1 MYRFILLLVFVCG
14 ISINRSEAQE
24 LNITGDTIFVNT
36 EAEIMVRFPTLPTYF
51 NTTPPT
57 APYNL
62 KTAGTGFT
70 ITSKAE
76 RTKSAPLTV
85 MEGGRTH
92 KFMLVFKKNINYNND
107 AEIDYDFSTIKKLEQ
122 HIKLA
127 SLKKAG
133 AQSEISPTPVAVK
146 DDKKVKTSKKDK
158 AAENAAANYYAL
170 LETGDNF
177 LKDKKFQDAKLSFE
191 KAAALRPGDQIPKQ
205 RLDEIRI
212 RIEEQEKAVTQAKNK
227 QYADIIATAKTNLN
241 AKKYDKAQ
249 ENYRKALELVP
260 GDNYAAHQ
268 LEKIDELIS
277 SEKGKKEQQRLEDL
291 YAGYIADGDK
301 ALKKDNLDDARLAF
315 EQALVIK
322 QNDVVAVGKLKLVSD
337 KEKQEKEKADTEAKY
352 NTIIDNADKLYK
364 AGYLEEAKVEYKRA
378 KSLSKKS
385 WPDDQL
391 KKIDKQQAALAKETS
406 DKQKAAKEKD
416 AKADKQAAEK
426 AKLETAYNE
435 AIKSADKFFAQKD
448 FVNAAIAYNEAVKI
462 DKREWPVSQLGAIK
476 KIQEA
481 QEAENKKIIAQ
492 QEETAKQAKERKKQ
506 EEKEKQDREKEY
518 KAVIK
523 EADKLFDKKDYE
535 AAKAQYVK
543 ASALS
548 GEKKPLDQIAAINKI
563 FAEQKEKEEA
573 EKLRLAKEAEIN
585 SNYATLITRANTEF
599 DQGRYL
605 NARKL
610 YTDAALIKPS
620 EKLPGEKIR
629 EIDKKAEELAAAE
642 KAKKDSIAAVAELK
656 KKYTLVMSKAKSY
669 YLKQDYTNAKNEYT
683 EALRLKPQEA
693 EPKTQLKAIEDKL
706 NALAKANETDDK
718 YDEKI
723 ALGDSLLI
731 TKSYDKAIDAYK
743 AALIIKPGQYYP
755 QKQITYANAEIRN
768 QQKEKEDRAKLE
780 LYQKQKEI
788 DKNFHDALKRADQAV
803 IDKNYAAAKTAYT
816 EALAIRPDHDYAKR
830 RLEIVTYQLEKESI
844 AVVEPPPPP
853 KKEPKK
859 REPKQPVTANPK
871 NDEKIQEQR
880 ISDSLLQAAAPL
892 PYSAEE
898 LKTKYPGIDFTK
910 LPPEQPFNDAPVN
923 ASGKATFIKDM
934 LSESERLNLSGNQ
947 GDIKVTCQGINFE
960 GTNVYFKFLIKN
972 NSPADFL
979 TGSMMITWTKRAG
992 NRIKLYPVYL
1002 YPAVLPIITQGKEA
1016 TIIYVCK
1023 SYYVNDQEKLSFE
1036 LNDRLNKIRLE
1047 IEIPG
1052 ATYNEEEAR

>member
-1 MYRFILLLVFVCG
+1 MYKFIFLLLFTGGIGVFG
-14 ISINRSEAQE
+14 LQAQE
-24 LNITGDTIFVNT
+24 LNINGDTIFVNT

-51 NTTPPT
+51 NTQPPT

-76 RTKSAPLTV
+76 KTKSAPLTV

-92 KFMLVFKKNINYNND
+92 KFILVFKKNINYNND
-107 AEIDYDFSTIKKLEQ
+107 AEMDYDFSTVKKLEQ
-122 HIKLA
+122 HIRSL
-127 SLKKAG
+127 SLKKPG
-133 AQSEISPTPVAVK
+133 SKTDPESLPVAK
-146 DDKKVKTSKKDK
+146 EDKKEKPSKKDK

-177 LKDKKFQDAKLSFE
+177 LKDKKYLDAKLSFE
-191 KAAALRPGDQIPKQ
+191 KASALRPADQIPKQ

-212 RIEEQEKAVTQAKNK
+212 RLEEQEKAVTQAKNK
-227 QYADIIATAKTNLN
+227 QYSEIIAIAKTNLN

-260 GDNYAAHQ
+260 GDNYATHQ
-268 LEKIDELIS
+268 LEKIDELIN

-301 ALKKDNLDDARLAF
+301 ALKKNDLDDARLAF

-322 QNDVVAVGKLKLVSD
+322 QNDVVAVSKLKLISE
-337 KEKQEKEKADTEAKY
+337 KEKQEREKADAESKY
-352 NTIIDNADKLYK
+352 NTIVDNADKLYK
-364 AGYLEEAKVEYKRA
+364 AGYLEEAKVEYTRA
-378 KSLSKKS
+378 KGLSKKN

-391 KKIDKQQAALAKETS
+391 KKIARQQATIAKETA
-406 DKQKAAKEKD
+406 DKQKSAKDTK
-416 AKADKQAAEK
+416 AAEK

-435 AIKSADKFFAQKD
+435 AIKSADNFFAEKN
-448 FVNAAIAYNEAVKI
+448 FVNAAIAYNEALKI
-462 DKREWPVSQLGAIK
+462 DKRDWPASQLNTIR

-481 QEAENKKIIAQ
+481 EEAESKKTAAA
-492 QEETAKQAKERKKQ
+492 EKETAKQVKEKKRQ

-518 KAVIK
+518 KALIK
-523 EADKLFDKKDYE
+523 EADRLFDKKDYE
-535 AAKAQYVK
+535 AAKTEYVK

-548 GEKKPLDQIAAINKI
+548 NDKKPLDQIAAINKI
-563 FAEQKEKEEA
+563 FADQKEKEEA

-585 SNYATLITRANTEF
+585 SNYATFITRANTEL

-610 YTDAALIKPS
+610 YADAALIKPS
-620 EKLPGEKIR
+620 EKLPGEKIK
-629 EIDKKAEELAAAE
+629 EIDVKTEQLAAAE
-642 KAKKDSIAAVAELK
+642 KAKKDSIATAAELK
-656 KKYTLVMSKAKSY
+656 KKYSLVMSKARSY

-706 NALAKANETDDK
+706 NALAKANEIDDK
-718 YDEKI
+718 YDQKV

-731 TKSYDKAIDAYK
+731 AKSYDKAIDAYK
-743 AALIIKPGQYYP
+743 AALAIKPGQYYP
-755 QKQITYANAEIRN
+755 QKQITYSNAEIRN
-768 QQKEKEDRAKLE
+768 QQKENEDRAKLE

-803 IDKNYAAAKTAYT
+803 VEKNYAAAKAAYID
-816 EALAIRPDHDYAKR
+816 ALAIRPDHDYAKR
-830 RLEIVTYQLEKESI
+830 RLEIVNYQLEKESI
-844 AVVEPPPPP
+844 AVAEPP
-853 KKEPKK
+853 KKDTKK
-859 REPKQPVTANPK
+859 KESKTPVVTDAK
-871 NDEKIQEQR
+871 NTEKLQEKR
-880 ISDSLLQAAAPL
+880 LADSLLQAAAPL
-892 PYSAEE
+892 PYSPEE
-898 LKTKYPGIDFTK
+898 LKAKYPGIDFTK

-923 ASGKATFIKDM
+923 SSGKATFIKDILPEARRLD
-934 LSESERLNLSGNQ
+934 LSASQ
-947 GDIKVTCQGINFE
+947 ADIKVTCQGINFE
-960 GTNVYFKFLIKN
+960 GTNVYFKFLVKN
-972 NSPADFL
+972 NSGADFL
-979 TGSMMITWTKRAG
+979 TGSMMVTWTKRAG

-1002 YPAVLPIITQGKEA
+1002 YPAILPVITAKKEA

-1023 SYYVNDQEKLSFE
+1023 SYYINDQEKLNFE
-1036 LNDRLNKIRLE
+1036 LNDRLNKIKME

-1052 ATYNEEEAR
+1052 TVYNEEESR

>member
-1 MYRFILLLVFVCG
+1 MYRIALLLLFTGGMGVV
-14 ISINRSEAQE
+14 RSQAQE
-24 LNITGDTIFVNT
+24 LNISGDTIFVNT

-51 NTTPPT
+51 NTQPPT

-76 RTKSAPLTV
+76 KTKSAPLTV

-92 KFMLVFKKNINYNND
+92 KFILVFKKNINYNND
-107 AEIDYDFSTIKKLEQ
+107 AEMDYDFSTVKKLEQ
-122 HIKLA
+122 HIRSL
-127 SLKKAG
+127 SLKKSG
-133 AQSEISPTPVAVK
+133 SKTDPEYLTVFK
-146 DDKKVKTSKKDK
+146 EDKKEKPSKKDK

-170 LETGDNF
+170 LETGDSF
-177 LKDKKFQDAKLSFE
+177 LKDKKYQDAKLSFE
-191 KAAALRPGDQIPKQ
+191 KAAALRPADQIPKQ

-212 RIEEQEKAVTQAKNK
+212 RLEEQEKAVMQAKNK

-260 GDNYAAHQ
+260 GDNYVMHQ
-268 LEKIDELIS
+268 LEKIDELIN

-301 ALKKDNLDDARLAF
+301 ALKKNDLDDARLAF

-322 QNDVVAVGKLKLVSD
+322 QNDVVAVSKLKLISE
-337 KEKQEKEKADTEAKY
+337 KEKQEKEKADAESKY
-352 NTIIDNADKLYK
+352 NTIVDNADKLYK
-364 AGYLEEAKVEYKRA
+364 AGYLEEAKVEYTRA
-378 KSLSKKS
+378 KGLSKKS

-391 KKIDKQQAALAKETS
+391 KTIAKQQATIAKETA
-406 DKQKAAKEKD
+406 DKQKSAKDVKTD
-416 AKADKQAAEK
+416 AKAAEK

-435 AIKSADKFFAQKD
+435 AIKTADKFFAEKN
-448 FVNAAIAYNEAVKI
+448 FVNAAIAYNEALKI
-462 DKREWPVSQLGAIK
+462 DKRDWPASQLNTIR

-481 QEAENKKIIAQ
+481 EEAESKKAAAA
-492 QEETAKQAKERKKQ
+492 EKETAKQAKERKKQ

-518 KAVIK
+518 KALIK
-523 EADKLFDKKDYE
+523 EADRLFDKKDFG
-535 AAKAQYVK
+535 AAKSEYVK

-548 GEKKPLDQIAAINKI
+548 NDKKPLDQIAVINKI
-563 FAEQKEKEEA
+563 FADQKEKEEA

-610 YTDAALIKPS
+610 YADAALIKPS
-620 EKLPGEKIR
+620 EKLPGEKIK
-629 EIDKKAEELAAAE
+629 EIEVKTEQLASAE
-642 KAKKDSIAAVAELK
+642 KAKKDSIAAIAELK
-656 KKYTLVMSKAKSY
+656 KEYSLVMSKARSY

-693 EPKTQLKAIEDKL
+693 EPKTQLMAIEDKL
-706 NALAKANETDDK
+706 NALAKANEIDDK
-718 YDEKI
+718 YDEKV

-731 TKSYDKAIDAYK
+731 AKSYDKAIDAYK
-743 AALIIKPGQYYP
+743 AALAIKPGQYYP
-755 QKQITYANAEIRN
+755 QKQITYSNAEIRN
-768 QQKEKEDRAKLE
+768 QQKENEDRAKLE

-803 IDKNYAAAKTAYT
+803 VEKNYAAAKAAYT
-816 EALAIRPDHDYAKR
+816 DALAIRPDHDYAKR
-830 RLEIVTYQLEKESI
+830 RLEIITYQLEKESI
-844 AVVEPPPPP
+844 AVVEPTKKDP
-853 KKEPKK
+853 KK
-859 REPKQPVTANPK
+859 KQTKPPVVTDPK
-871 NDEKIQEQR
+871 NTESIQEKR
-880 ISDSLLQAAAPL
+880 VADSLLQAAAPL
-892 PYSAEE
+892 PYSPEE

-923 ASGKATFIKDM
+923 SSGKATFIKDILPETARLD
-934 LSESERLNLSGNQ
+934 LSVSQ
-947 GDIKVTCQGINFE
+947 ADIKVTCQGINFE
-960 GTNVYFKFLIKN
+960 GTNVYFKFLVKN
-972 NSPADFL
+972 NSSADFL
-979 TGSMMITWTKRAG
+979 TGSMMVTWTKRAG

-1002 YPAVLPIITQGKEA
+1002 YPAVLPVITAGKEA

-1023 SYYVNDQEKLSFE
+1023 SYYVNDQEKLNFE
-1036 LNDRLNKIRLE
+1036 LNDRLNKIKLE

-1052 ATYNEEEAR
+1052 TVYNEEEAR